1 MKNFI
6 ALTTIVL
13 SACST
18 TPSTGEQPTTV
29 SPAQEQPNPVPNI
42 KPANDGLSDLGA
54 MTFSCPQA
62 GLNAA
67 AREAAKVPSQG
78 HYQFAYFSIIND
90 AHHSLYEVHFKS
102 NYQSEADLKYCVSVY
117 CQQGQDQ
124 APSVSLITNAAEPS
138 ATSAKGSAHSATCGG
153 QPNLTKRIEPKRLLK
168 KR

>member
-1 MKNFI
+1 MKNII

-18 TPSTGEQPTTV
+18 MPSTGEHPAATST
-29 SPAQEQPNPVPNI
+29 AQEQSNPAASI
-42 KPANDGLSDLGA
+42 KPANDVLSDLGA

-67 AREAAKVPSQG
+67 AREAANVPSQG
-78 HYQFAYFSIIND
+78 HYQFAYFRIVND

-117 CQQGQDQ
+117 CQQGQDP
-124 APSVSLITNAAEPS
+124 APLVSLISNVSQPT
-138 ATSAKGSAHSATCGG
+138 ATSQKGAAHSADCGD
-153 QPNLTKRIEPKRLLK
+153 QPPLVKGIEPKRPLK

>member
-1 MKNFI
+1 MKFII
-6 ALTTIVL
+6 ALATILL
-13 SACST
+13 SACSAM
-18 TPSTGEQPTTV
+18 PSPGEEPTAV
-29 SPAQEQPNPVPNI
+29 SPVQEQSNSEAI
-42 KPANDGLSDLGA
+42 LKPANDGLSELGA

-78 HYQFAYFSIIND
+78 HYQFAYFRIVND
-90 AHHSLYEVHFKS
+90 AHHSLYEIHFKS

-124 APSVSLITNAAEPS
+124 APSVSLITNASEPS
-138 ATSAKGSAHSATCGG
+138 ATSAKGSAQSTACGDH
-153 QPNLTKRIEPKRLLK
+153 PPLTERIETKRLLK

>member
-1 MKNFI
+1 MKNII

-18 TPSTGEQPTTV
+18 MPSTGEQPTTV
-29 SPAQEQPNPVPNI
+29 SPAQEQSNSDASI
-42 KPANDGLSDLGA
+42 KPANDGLSDIGA

-78 HYQFAYFSIIND
+78 HYQFAYFRIIND

-117 CQQGQDQ
+117 CQQGQDT
-124 APSVSLITNAAEPS
+124 APSVHLISNVPQPT
-138 ATSAKGSAHSATCGG
+138 ATSAVGAAHNADCGD
-153 QPNLTKRIEPKRLLK
+153 QPKRVQGFGPKRRLK
-168 KR
+168 K

>member
-1 MKNFI
+1 MKNI
-6 ALTTIVL
+6 LALTTILL
-13 SACST
+13 SACSAI
-18 TPSTGEQPTTV
+18 PSSGEQPTV
-29 SPAQEQPNPVPNI
+29 VPPAQEQPKSEASI

-67 AREAAKVPSQG
+67 AREAAKAPTQG
-78 HYQFAYFSIIND
+78 HYQFAYFKIIND
-90 AHHSLYEVHFKS
+90 SHHSLYEVHFKS

-124 APSVSLITNAAEPS
+124 APSVSLLTNASEPS
-138 ATSAKGSAHSATCGG
+138 ATRAKDPAHSTACGDHA
-153 QPNLTKRIEPKRLLK
+153 PLTERIKTKRLLK